1 MREETL
7 KHTKSMPRSSY
18 AAMALAFALMT
29 GSGAALARQTELF
42 DAPRVIFVTEG
53 GDAITLAQARSQIVR
68 AALGLDWQV
77 VKDEPG
83 RIELHYDKQGKHQVS
98 IEVLYDITGYDIN
111 YLQSTNLNF
120 GERDG
125 VRQIHPNYNRW
136 IRNLTKRIGNP
147 LAPAPKAANPSTQP
161 KENLNVTQ
169 QENPDCPA
177 GADCAGNRA
186 STQ

>member
-1 MREETL
+1 MTQ
-7 KHTKSMPRSSY
+7 TTTPFPTNF
-18 AAMALAFALMT
+18 AAMALAALLIT
-29 GSGAALARQTELF
+29 GSGAAMARQTAMF
-42 DAPRVIFVTEG
+42 DAPKAIFVTEG
-53 GDAITLAQARSQIVR
+53 GDAITQAQARSQIVR

-83 RIELHYDKQGKHQVS
+83 RIELHYDKQGKHQVA
-98 IEVLYDITGYDIN
+98 IEVLYDTTGYDIN
-111 YLQSTNLNF
+111 YLHSTNLNF

-147 LAPAPKAANPSTQP
+147 QATPAKAVEPSTQP
-161 KENLNVTQ
+161 KENVNVTQ